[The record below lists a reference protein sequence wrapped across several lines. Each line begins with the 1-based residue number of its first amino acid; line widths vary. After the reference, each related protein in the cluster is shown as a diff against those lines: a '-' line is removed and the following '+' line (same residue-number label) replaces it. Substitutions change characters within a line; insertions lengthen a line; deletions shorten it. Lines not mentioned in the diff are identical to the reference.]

1 MDANLQQSEYA
12 NSTPQSIAAIEGS
25 NPQNLP
31 MLAPATQPENELQIY
46 AQKAAD
52 FLANLPEYLGRFFNQ
67 YKQPII
73 NVGLFLAAI
82 LAVRILLAVLDALND
97 IPLLSPFFELVGM
110 GYAACFTSRYLLKS
124 STRQELAGDIESFK
138 QDLFGGNA

>member
-12 NSTPQSIAAIEGS
+12 NSTPQNMAAIEGS

-110 GYAACFTSRYLLKS
+110 GYAAWFTSRYLLKS
-124 STRQELAGDIESFK
+124 STRQELSGDIKSFK

>member
-12 NSTPQSIAAIEGS
+12 NSTPQNMAAIEGS

-31 MLAPATQPENELQIY
+31 MLPPATEPENELQIY

-52 FLANLPEYLGRFFNQ
+52 FLANLPEYLGSFFNQ

-73 NVGLFLAAI
+73 NVGLFVAAI
-82 LAVRILLAVLDALND
+82 LAVKIFLAVLDALND

-110 GYAACFTSRYLLKS
+110 GYAAWFTSRYLLKS

-138 QDLFGGNA
+138 QDLFGRNA

>member
-12 NSTPQSIAAIEGS
+12 NSTPQNMAAIEGS

-110 GYAACFTSRYLLKS
+110 GYAAWFTSRYLLKS
-124 STRQELAGDIESFK
+124 STRQELSGDIESFK